1 MDIKIIKNEVEYEA
15 AMARLLAMIE
25 ANPESSGEAGDEI
38 ELLAMVIE
46 NYEKI
51 HWPVPKADPVE
62 VIKFTME
69 QRGLKVKDIAPC
81 FGSSSRAYEVLNGRR
96 NLTLPM
102 IRKLTLMF
110 HIPAEALLGA

>member
-1 MDIKIIKNEVEYEA
+1 MDIKIIKNEAEYDA
-15 AMARLLAMIE
+15 AMARLLALTE
-25 ANPESSGEAGDEI
+25 ANPEPSGDIGDEI
-38 ELLAMVIE
+38 ELLALVIE

-51 HWPVPKADPVE
+51 HWPIPRADPVE
-62 VIKFTME
+62 MIKFTME

-81 FGSSSRAYEVLNGRR
+81 FGSSSRAYEVLKGRR

-102 IRKLTLMF
+102 IRKLNRMF